1 MKLFILFLL
10 IPLIEIAL
18 FIQLGGLIGLVPT
31 LAIII
36 LTAFVGAYLARTQF
50 PLVVNQIRDTV
61 NHIKDPMN
69 PILQAIAIF
78 AGGLLLLTPG
88 FFTDTIGFLLLIPQT
103 REFLVNFFLTNFAGS
118 VAARSGHR
126 AREDIDDEI
135 IEGTSTVIEPD
146 NK

>member
-10 IPLIEIAL
+10 VPIIEIAL
-18 FIQLGGLIGLVPT
+18 FIQLGGLIGLLPT

-36 LTAFVGAYLARTQF
+36 LTAFLGAYLARTQF
-50 PLVVNQIRDTV
+50 PLVINQIKDSV

-88 FFTDTIGFLLLIPQT
+88 FFTDTIGFLLLIPQS
-103 REFLVNFFLTNFAGS
+103 REFLVNFFITNFAGS
-118 VAARSGHR
+118 IAARSGFT
-126 AREDIDDEI
+126 ARENLDDKIIDGNSKE
-135 IEGTSTVIEPD
+135 VEPED
-146 NK
+146 K